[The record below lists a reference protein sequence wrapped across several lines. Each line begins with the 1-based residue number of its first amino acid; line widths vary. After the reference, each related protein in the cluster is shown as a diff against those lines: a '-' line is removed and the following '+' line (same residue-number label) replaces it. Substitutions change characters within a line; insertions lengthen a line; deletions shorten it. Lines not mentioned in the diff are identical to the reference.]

1 MEKAKQEQ
9 FGTKIKEAI
18 DKLNAQLAE
27 SDPVADPV
35 SPDSSI
41 GRLSRV
47 DAMQQQEMRLAIA
60 RNRRTELSRLES
72 ALKLIDA
79 GEYGTC
85 LGCGEDIPDKRLEAV
100 PDARMCVPCISAASS
115 KLHLF

>member
-9 FGTKIKEAI
+9 FATQIKEAI
-18 DKLNAQLAE
+18 ERLNEQLAE

-35 SPDSSI
+35 SPDNSI

-60 RNRRTELSRLES
+60 RNRRTELAGLEA

-100 PDARMCVPCISAASS
+100 PDARMCVPCISSLS
-115 KLHLF
+115 